1 MRAWDVWDFEWS
13 EMWKRNM
20 EKESKVGSRK
30 CRFIKYGGVALPE
43 SLLEGLC
50 HIESPQ

>member
-1 MRAWDVWDFEWS
+1 
-13 EMWKRNM
+13 MWKRKM
-20 EKESKVGSRK
+20 GKELKVGRRK

-50 HIESPQ
+50 QIESPQ